1 MLSRDARVRRSI
13 EDVERRGRVSSG
25 TEDEEGRILRREGGL
40 GRRGLEIEGC
50 LGGTE
55 REGEGEGNEA
65 VLIEK

>member
-25 TEDEEGRILRREGGL
+25 DEEGRILRREGGL

>member
-1 MLSRDARVRRSI
+1 MLSRDARVRRST
-13 EDVERRGRVSSG
+13 EDVERRGRVGSG
-25 TEDEEGRILRREGGL
+25 TGDEEGRIFRREGGL

-55 REGEGEGNEA
+55 GEGEGNEVA